1 MEENISYSD
10 KHFIVQ
16 IRLNVVFAQFVREL
30 PHLSTAMAA
39 IEYID
44 ENMAVMGKKF
54 WNRQ

>member
-54 WNRQ
+54 